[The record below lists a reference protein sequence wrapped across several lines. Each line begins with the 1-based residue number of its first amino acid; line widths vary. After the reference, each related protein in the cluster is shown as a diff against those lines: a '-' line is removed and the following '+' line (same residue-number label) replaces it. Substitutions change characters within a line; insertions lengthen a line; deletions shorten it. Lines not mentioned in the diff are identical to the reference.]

1 MAEAAAGKRVED
13 RFREGWGWMALRGLA
28 GLAFGVVTLGWP
40 GMTLFALIV
49 AYASFTLVDGVS
61 SLVFAARGGT
71 TESGKTWP
79 LILTGVL
86 GVAAGLIVFF
96 WPGLGS
102 LILLYIVAF
111 WALARGVAE
120 IAAYFPLRREMD
132 FAWLVLLS
140 GVFSLIF
147 GVILLT
153 SPVRGILALLW
164 VIGVYGIVAGGTLL
178 VWAFA
183 MRREQRAER
192 EEPGGPPPSEPTPA

>member
-1 MAEAAAGKRVED
+1 MADAAAGKRVED

-28 GLAFGVVTLGWP
+28 GVAFGVVTLAWP

-49 AYASFTLVDGVS
+49 AYASFTLIDGVS

-71 TESGKTWP
+71 TESGKSWP
-79 LILTGVL
+79 LIFTGVL
-86 GVAAGLIVFF
+86 GVAAGTIRG
-96 WPGLGS
+96 WSAHRWISSAARSG
-102 LILLYIVAF
+102 
-111 WALARGVAE
+111 ARGVTE
-120 IAAYFPLRREMD
+120 IAAYASLRKEMD

-140 GVFSLIF
+140 GVFSLVF

-164 VIGVYGIVAGGTLL
+164 VVGIYGLVAGGTLL

-192 EEPGGPPPSEPTPA
+192 ETPGGPPPSEPTPA